1 MVNAGGG
8 LLVADEDLDGDTLL
22 ADVRALVA
30 DPERIERMGA
40 RAAAHG
46 IRDADEKLA
55 DMVMDA
61 AGRPAG
67 RRAR

>member
-1 MVNAGGG
+1 
-8 LLVADEDLDGDTLL
+8 
-22 ADVRALVA
+22 
-30 DPERIERMGA
+30 MGA

-55 DMVMDA
+55 DMVIDA